1 MDARR
6 HTARAKA
13 PRGPAPNA
21 LGACLPASWLDALA
35 AHARELGPATLATD
49 LSFDR
54 PPDPRGFDP
63 VLTSRLYFL
72 LSQTVLRY
80 FRVQVLDAEHIPAG
94 RGLLVGCH
102 SGVFAWDATCL
113 VVAVHQTTGRF
124 TRNVG
129 DRFFATLGPI
139 ADFLRKTGVVIGERE
154 SVEALL
160 AQDELVL
167 LFPGGAE
174 DMLRPIWRRYRL
186 AANHGLKP
194 GRGGYVK
201 AALRTRSPIVPIAC
215 VGTEE
220 IHMMLANVPA
230 LARLLGTPFFPIVAS
245 PLPLPARIYLR
256 FGRPIRF
263 TEPPEAADDQAVVDR
278 LNRRV
283 QGELQALIDD
293 TRRRRH
299 GIYWSR
305 YDTTP

>member
-6 HTARAKA
+6 QTARAKV
-13 PRGPAPNA
+13 PQGPAPNA
-21 LGACLPASWLDALA
+21 LGARLPASWLDALA
-35 AHARELGPATLATD
+35 ARAHDRGPVALVAD
-49 LSFDR
+49 LFLDH

-63 VLTSRLYFL
+63 VLAKRMFFL

-80 FRVQVLDAEHIPAG
+80 FRVCVLDAEQIPPG
-94 RGLLVGCH
+94 RALLVGCH

-113 VVAVHQTTGRF
+113 IVAVYQTTGRF

-129 DRFFATLGPI
+129 DRFFGTLGPMT
-139 ADFLRKTGVVIGERE
+139 DFLRRTGVVIGERE

-167 LFPGGAE
+167 VYPGGAD

-186 AANHGLKP
+186 APNHGLKP
-194 GRGGYVK
+194 GHGGYVK

-220 IHMMLANVPA
+220 IHMMLGNVPA

-256 FGRPIRF
+256 FGRPIQF
-263 TEPPEAADDQAVVDR
+263 AEPPEAADDQATVDH
-278 LNRRV
+278 LNRLV
-283 QGELQALIDD
+283 QSELQALIDD

-305 YDTTP
+305 YDVTP